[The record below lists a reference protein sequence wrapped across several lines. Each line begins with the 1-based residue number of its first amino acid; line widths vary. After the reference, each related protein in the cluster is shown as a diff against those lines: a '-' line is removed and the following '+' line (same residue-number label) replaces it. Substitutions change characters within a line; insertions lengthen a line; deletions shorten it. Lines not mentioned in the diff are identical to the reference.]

1 MSEKE
6 QALKNQVAELKEQL
20 AQSERDYYDLVERT
34 NVELK
39 KLFDNSYDLIQVFR
53 MNGEFRF
60 VNQICKNKLGYTEE
74 DLFDLKFS
82 DFIHKDHWASTKDQL
97 DQLSRGE
104 VIEKFDTVFI
114 SKSGKN
120 IYVSGRVNCVIEN
133 GEAQEYRAVFYD
145 ITERIRA
152 EKAQSLFYKIAN
164 LTITSSNLN
173 LLYSS
178 IYDELNRILEVR
190 NLSLMIKGTEGSDFS
205 FPFFIN
211 EYVDETGI
219 EKQKKIETVLGNYTL
234 EIGKPLIIYQDG
246 IKKIGS
252 AKKVRLPKEI
262 PQIWLGVQIS
272 IGGEAIGVLSI
283 HSNHDSAAYNN
294 KDLELLDFISGQVSL
309 AMERKIQEEKIQ
321 NQGARLSAI
330 FESSTHQIWS
340 IDRKYRFTSFN
351 QNYSEALKE
360 YYSVDAEL
368 GLSFQDHAPESF
380 PEKIQEFWTN
390 KYDEAFTGKVLNFQT
405 SLITKSRRKIWRD
418 IFLNPIYLQDGR
430 IEEISVIAND
440 ITEKKQSEIAL
451 AESEEKFRTIFE
463 SFQDIY
469 FRCHL
474 NGKIS
479 MVSPSITE
487 MLGYEPNKI
496 IGQKVQKFF
505 TPKGDTDHLLEQ
517 LFEHKSVRNFE
528 GSVKTRRG
536 EILQVIINVRLIQRR
551 GNIFELEGVARDI
564 TQLKKTNEE
573 LKKAKELAERSLK
586 VKERFLANMSHEI
599 RTPMNGIIGMI
610 DLIGST
616 KLDKEQLEYI
626 KTIQKSSETLLNI
639 LNDIL
644 DLSKIE
650 AGKMELRKQPVNLV
664 ETFEKLYDLYSQQA
678 ILNNT
683 NLFYHIDEKT
693 PGIVMVDETRL
704 MQVLSNL
711 TSNAIKFSQKKGNI
725 NISIRLVE
733 TKDNK
738 HYFKCQIKDS
748 GIGISK
754 EDQGK
759 LFKSFSQLDTSS
771 TKNYAGTGLGLAIS
785 KELVAS
791 MDGEIGVVSTPGL
804 GSTFWFTFEADI
816 AKEDEVDKVKKDDSK
831 ISKEFKGAQPIILV
845 VDDNSVNRRVATQI
859 LSKSGCTVD
868 EAHNGLEALELIT
881 KNKYDLVFMDIQMPE
896 MDGVKVT
903 QEVKKLNLTA
913 TPPIVA
919 MTAYSMEEDRERFI
933 NQGLDDYMSKPIKAQ
948 LLINKVKDWISFE
961 PKEVKTGVFEEKS
974 EDLIINQNTLNQLFK
989 YGGTELIRSVLEDF
1003 NVETKEQVDN
1013 SMNFL
1018 GEENFEGIRKELHTL
1033 KGNAGTLGIERIANK
1048 ATYIEKKLKEN
1059 NFTDI
1064 QEDLDELREAYLEFQ
1079 ENYQNILEN

>member
-1 MSEKE
+1 MT
-6 QALKNQVAELKEQL
+6 KN
-20 AQSERDYYDLVERT
+20 
-34 NVELK
+34 
-39 KLFDNSYDLIQVFR
+39 
-53 MNGEFRF
+53 
-60 VNQICKNKLGYTEE
+60 
-74 DLFDLKFS
+74 
-82 DFIHKDHWASTKDQL
+82 
-97 DQLSRGE
+97 
-104 VIEKFDTVFI
+104 
-114 SKSGKN
+114 
-120 IYVSGRVNCVIEN
+120 
-133 GEAQEYRAVFYD
+133 
-145 ITERIRA
+145 
-152 EKAQSLFYKIAN
+152 
-164 LTITSSNLN
+164 
-173 LLYSS
+173 
-178 IYDELNRILEVR
+178 
-190 NLSLMIKGTEGSDFS
+190 
-205 FPFFIN
+205 
-211 EYVDETGI
+211 
-219 EKQKKIETVLGNYTL
+219 
-234 EIGKPLIIYQDG
+234 
-246 IKKIGS
+246 
-252 AKKVRLPKEI
+252 
-262 PQIWLGVQIS
+262 
-272 IGGEAIGVLSI
+272 
-283 HSNHDSAAYNN
+283 
-294 KDLELLDFISGQVSL
+294 
-309 AMERKIQEEKIQ
+309 RK
-321 NQGARLSAI
+321 
-330 FESSTHQIWS
+330 
-340 IDRKYRFTSFN
+340 
-351 QNYSEALKE
+351 
-360 YYSVDAEL
+360 
-368 GLSFQDHAPESF
+368 
-380 PEKIQEFWTN
+380 
-390 KYDEAFTGKVLNFQT
+390 
-405 SLITKSRRKIWRD
+405 KIWRD

-479 MVSPSITE
+479 MVSPSVTE
-487 MLGYEPNKI
+487 MLAYKPEKI
-496 IGQKVQKFF
+496 LGQKVQRFF
-505 TPKGDTDHLLEQ
+505 TPKGSTDDLLEK
-517 LFEHKSVRNFE
+517 LFEQKSVRNFE
-528 GSVKTRRG
+528 GSVKTRKG
-536 EILQVIINVRLIQRR
+536 EILQVIINVRLIQRK

-564 TQLKKTNEE
+564 TQLKKANEE
-573 LKKAKELAERSLK
+573 LQKAKELAERSLK
-586 VKERFLANMSHEI
+586 IKERFLANMSHEI

-650 AGKMELRKQPVNLV
+650 AGKMELRKQPVNLM

-725 NISIRLVE
+725 NISLRLME
-733 TKDNK
+733 TKDSK
-738 HYFKCQIKDS
+738 HHFKCQIKDS

-754 EDQGK
+754 EDQNK

-785 KELVAS
+785 KELVNS
-791 MDGEIGVVSTPGL
+791 MNGEIGVVSTPGL
-804 GSTFWFTFEADI
+804 GSTFWFTFIADV
-816 AKEDEVDKVKKDDSK
+816 AQENEVDKKGKKDDSK
-831 ISKEFKGAQPIILV
+831 ISKQFKGAKPQILV

-859 LSKSGCTVD
+859 LSKSGCNVD
-868 EAHNGLEALELIT
+868 EAQNGFEALDLVK

-903 QEVKKLNLTA
+903 QEIKKLKLTT

-961 PKEVKTGVFEEKS
+961 PKEVKTDVFEDQT

-989 YGGTELIRSVLEDF
+989 YGGAELIRSVLEDF
-1003 NVETKEQVDN
+1003 NQETQEQMDN
-1013 SMNFL
+1013 SMQFL

-1048 ATYIEKKLKEN
+1048 ATFIEKKLKEH
-1059 NFTDI
+1059 NFTNI